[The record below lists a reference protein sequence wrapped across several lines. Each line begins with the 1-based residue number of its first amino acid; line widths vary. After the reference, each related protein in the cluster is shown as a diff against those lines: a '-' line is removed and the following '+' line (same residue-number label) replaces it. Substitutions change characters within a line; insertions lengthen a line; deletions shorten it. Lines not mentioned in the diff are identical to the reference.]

1 MSRKRSGFAITSVRG
16 GGAGSDPEAEHAEP
30 GAPGPSRFRLV
41 RLPAA
46 GETLRRGRWI
56 CRDFYE
62 REAAGSVRVPLSL
75 GSAPQRP
82 AQPGPAQLP
91 RSWGHDGREALPRPP
106 PPPPHGHRPGGGTEG
121 LSARLGLAGAGIG
134 EDGSSS
140 GVSAI
145 DNKIEQAMDLVKSHL
160 LLAVREEVELLRE
173 QIKELSERRAV
184 LEREN
189 GALRAIATPQQLAR
203 LQPPPP

>member
-16 GGAGSDPEAEHAEP
+16 GAGTDPEPEHAEHGTP
-30 GAPGPSRFRLV
+30 GSSRFRLV
-41 RLPAA
+41 RLPVT

-56 CRDFYE
+56 CRDFYD
-62 REAAGSVRVPLSL
+62 REAAGSTRLPLSL
-75 GSAPQRP
+75 GSAPPR
-82 AQPGPAQLP
+82 PAQLP
-91 RSWGHDGREALPRPP
+91 RSWGHGGTEALPRPP
-106 PPPPHGHRPGGGTEG
+106 SPTHGRRPGAGTER
-121 LSARLGLAGAGIG
+121 LSACLGLTGTGSG
-134 EDGSSS
+134 DDSSSS

-160 LLAVREEVELLRE
+160 MYAVREEVEVLKE
-173 QIKELSERRAV
+173 QIKELNERRV
-184 LEREN
+184 MLEREN